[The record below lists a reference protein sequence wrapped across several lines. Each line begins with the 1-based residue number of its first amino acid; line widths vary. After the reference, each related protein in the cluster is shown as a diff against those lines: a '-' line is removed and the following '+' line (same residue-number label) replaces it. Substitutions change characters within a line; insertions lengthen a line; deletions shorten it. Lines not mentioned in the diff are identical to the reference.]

1 MFRGV
6 GSAIDLHR
14 SPSLLVSIPFSLAFR
29 FIKLLDSVLHHLVP
43 AWDHT
48 VGTFSKLKVSSLLC
62 VLLGPVWQGDGG
74 KGGSQG
80 LLPLKQLEGNT
91 FLSSGH

>member
-6 GSAIDLHR
+6 WSGIDLCR
-14 SPSLLVSIPFSLAFR
+14 SPSLLAAVPSSFGFR

-48 VGTFSKLKVSSLLC
+48 VGTFSKLKVSSWLY
-62 VLLGPVWQGDGG
+62 VLLGPQSGRMMVLALWQGR
-74 KGGSQG
+74 
-80 LLPLKQLEGNT
+80 QLEGNT
-91 FLSSGH
+91 CLSSGH